1 MRAASAGMW
10 KGHKRKCPGAPA
22 TVRGMNGTSA
32 TTGQRLAGIEHLRQ
46 SIRDILTTPIGS
58 RVMRRDYGSRL
69 FQLVDSPMNRATL
82 VQIYAATI
90 EALARWEAR
99 IRVERVVA
107 AAAQPGRVSLD
118 IHGVYVPDG
127 RAVVLVDIEVRP

>member
-1 MRAASAGMW
+1 
-10 KGHKRKCPGAPA
+10 
-22 TVRGMNGTSA
+22 MNGTSA

-107 AAAQPGRVSLD
+107 ATAQPGRVSLD

-127 RAVVLVDIEVRP
+127 RAVVLGDIEVRS

>member
-1 MRAASAGMW
+1 
-10 KGHKRKCPGAPA
+10 
-22 TVRGMNGTSA
+22 MNGTSA
-32 TTGQRLAGIEHLRQ
+32 TTGRRAAGLDHLRQ

-69 FQLVDSPMNRATL
+69 FQLLDAPMNRATL

-90 EALARWEAR
+90 EALARWEPR

-107 AAAQPGRVSLD
+107 ASAQPGRVSLD
-118 IHGVYVPDG
+118 IHGVYVPEG
-127 RAVVLVDIEVRP
+127 RAVLLDGIEVGA